1 MSNTQT
7 FNFNLNSNIKGATR
21 DAKGFKNEMDEVNKE
36 AKGAIS
42 NFTFMGVSLN
52 GVRAAMG
59 RVIPMAKMMFGTIK
73 AGLISTGIG
82 ALLVAFGSLVSFLTN
97 TQRGAVKLKKAFE
110 GIGAI
115 ANVLIDRFSTLGEGL
130 SMIFFEGKFS
140 EGAKLLQD
148 AFKGIAD
155 EAKTEV
161 KVMMDLVEAREQ
173 LRKDEDAFIEQ
184 KAKTRQAIEKARL
197 AAEDETKSAEERL
210 KQLKRSL
217 ELEKQATAE
226 ELRMAK
232 LRRDHLELE
241 LEQSENLAE
250 DERNLAEAKAA
261 VTEVITAQARLR
273 RRVITEVN
281 ALERELA
288 ADREQRAKEEMD
300 RLKEMNDKQDELLK
314 DYRLSLLTEQQ
325 REIAEVMDKYA
336 DIIKATQEYY
346 DKLSEEDKKHYTK
359 HTELVEA
366 REGTIQQ
373 IKDKYRLQEQAKNKV
388 ASKDTVELAEETTA
402 DQAAALGTLA
412 TAMAGLANDNKG
424 LAVAGAIM
432 STYAGAN
439 KALEQGGMVG
449 PVAAAAIILQGLS
462 NVRRI
467 MEVDIPGGGGTT
479 GGSMANTEPTT
490 EMFSGNFNLTGTQ
503 AEQPP
508 LQAFVLTDEMTS
520 SQNQLAN
527 IRRRATI

>member
-1 MSNTQT
+1 MSTQT
-7 FNFNLNSNIKGATR
+7 LNYNINTNIKGATK
-21 DAKGFKNEMDEVNKE
+21 DAKNFGNEMDNVNKE
-36 AKGAIS
+36 AQGAITS
-42 NFTFMGVSLN
+42 FTFMGVSLN

-115 ANVLIDRFSTLGEGL
+115 ANVLIDRFSSLGEGL

-140 EGAKLLQD
+140 EGAQILQD
-148 AFKGIAD
+148 AFKGVVE

-161 KVMMDLVEAREQ
+161 VVMMDLVEAREQ
-173 LRKDEDAFIEQ
+173 LRKDEDAFIVQ

-217 ELEKQATAE
+217 DLEKEATAE

-241 LEQSENLAE
+241 LEQSENMAE

-281 ALERELA
+281 TLERELA
-288 ADREQRAKEEMD
+288 AERIQRDKEEMD
-300 RLKEMNDKQDELLK
+300 RLIAMNDKQQELL
-314 DYRLSLLTEQQ
+314 DEYYDSLVSAQQ
-325 REIAEVMDKYA
+325 REINEVIDKYFA
-336 DIIKATQEYY
+336 EIHAAEQYY
-346 DKLSEEDKKHYTK
+346 NSLSEEEQQYYTR
-359 HTELVEA
+359 HTDLTEA
-366 REGTIQQ
+366 MEGRIQQ
-373 IKDKYRLQEQAKNKV
+373 IKDKFRKQEELKNKV
-388 ASKDTVELAEETTA
+388 SAKKEVKLAEETAA

-467 MEVDIPGGGGTT
+467 MEVDIPGAGGTG

-503 AEQPP
+503 AEQSP

>member
-1 MSNTQT
+1 MSTQT
-7 FNFNLNSNIKGATR
+7 LNYNINTNIKGATK
-21 DAKGFKNEMDEVNKE
+21 DAKNFGNEMDNVNKE
-36 AKGAIS
+36 AQGAITS
-42 NFTFMGVSLN
+42 FTFMGVSLN

-115 ANVLIDRFSTLGEGL
+115 ANVLIDRFSSLGEGL

-140 EGAKLLQD
+140 EGAKILQD
-148 AFKGIAD
+148 AFKGVVE

-161 KVMMDLVEAREQ
+161 VVMMDLVEAREQ
-173 LRKDEDAFIEQ
+173 LRKDEDAFIVQ

-217 ELEKQATAE
+217 ELEKEATAE

-241 LEQSENLAE
+241 LEQSENMAE

-281 ALERELA
+281 TLER
-288 ADREQRAKEEMD
+288 
-300 RLKEMNDKQDELLK
+300 
-314 DYRLSLLTEQQ
+314 
-325 REIAEVMDKYA
+325 
-336 DIIKATQEYY
+336 
-346 DKLSEEDKKHYTK
+346 
-359 HTELVEA
+359 
-366 REGTIQQ
+366 
-373 IKDKYRLQEQAKNKV
+373 
-388 ASKDTVELAEETTA
+388 
-402 DQAAALGTLA
+402 
-412 TAMAGLANDNKG
+412 
-424 LAVAGAIM
+424 
-432 STYAGAN
+432 
-439 KALEQGGMVG
+439 
-449 PVAAAAIILQGLS
+449 
-462 NVRRI
+462 
-467 MEVDIPGGGGTT
+467 
-479 GGSMANTEPTT
+479 
-490 EMFSGNFNLTGTQ
+490 
-503 AEQPP
+503 
-508 LQAFVLTDEMTS
+508 
-520 SQNQLAN
+520 
-527 IRRRATI
+527 

>member
-7 FNFNLNSNIKGATR
+7 LNYNINSNIKGVTK
-21 DAKGFKNEMDEVNKE
+21 DAKDFKNEMDNVNKE

-59 RVIPMAKMMFGTIK
+59 RVIPMAKLMFGTIK

-115 ANVLIDRFSTLGEGL
+115 ANVLIDRFSSLGEGL

-140 EGAKLLQD
+140 EGAQILQD
-148 AFKGIAD
+148 AFKGIAE

-161 KVMMDLVEAREQ
+161 KVMMDLVDAREQ
-173 LRKDEDAFIEQ
+173 LRKDENAFIEQ

-217 ELEKQATAE
+217 ELEKVATAE
-226 ELRMAK
+226 ELRLAK
-232 LRRDHLELE
+232 QRRDFLELE
-241 LEQSENLAE
+241 MEQSENMAE
-250 DERNLAEAKAA
+250 DERALAEAKAR

-281 ALERELA
+281 TLERELA
-288 ADREQRAKEEMD
+288 AERIQRDKEEMD
-300 RLKEMNDKQDELLK
+300 RLIAMNEKQQELID
-314 DYRLSLLTEQQ
+314 DYYDSLVSAQQ
-325 REIAEVMDKYA
+325 REINDVIDKYFA
-336 DIIKATQEYY
+336 EIHAAQEYY
-346 DKLSEEDKKHYTK
+346 NSLSEEEQQYYTR
-359 HTELVEA
+359 HTDLTEA
-366 REGTIQQ
+366 MEGKIQQ
-373 IKDKYRLQEQAKNKV
+373 IKDKYREQEELKNKLSAKKEV
-388 ASKDTVELAEETTA
+388 KLAEETAA

-462 NVRRI
+462 NVK
-467 MEVDIPGGGGTT
+467 E
-479 GGSMANTEPTT
+479 
-490 EMFSGNFNLTGTQ
+490 LWK
-503 AEQPP
+503 
-508 LQAFVLTDEMTS
+508 
-520 SQNQLAN
+520 
-527 IRRRATI
+527 

>member
-115 ANVLIDRFSTLGEGL
+115 ANVLIDRFSSLGEGL

-140 EGAKLLQD
+140 EGAQILKD
-148 AFKGIAD
+148 AFKGIAE
-155 EAKTEV
+155 EARTEV
-161 KVMMDLVEAREQ
+161 EVMTDLVDKREQ
-173 LRKDEDAFIEQ
+173 LRKDENAFIEQ

-217 ELEKQATAE
+217 ELEKVATAE
-226 ELRMAK
+226 ELRLAK
-232 LRRDHLELE
+232 QRRDFLELE
-241 LEQSENLAE
+241 MAQSENMAE
-250 DERNLAEAKAA
+250 DERALAEAKAR

-281 ALERELA
+281 TLERELA
-288 ADREQRAKEEMD
+288 AERLQRDKEEMD
-300 RLKEMNDKQDELLK
+300 RLIAMNEKQEELLD
-314 DYRLSLLTEQQ
+314 DYYQSLVSAQQ
-325 REIAEVMDKYA
+325 REINDVIDKYFA
-336 DIIKATQEYY
+336 EIHAAQEYY
-346 DKLSEEDKKHYTK
+346 NNLSEEDKKFYTR
-359 HTELVEA
+359 HTELIDA
-366 REGTIQQ
+366 QEGKIQQ
-373 IKDKYRLQEQAKNKV
+373 IKDKYRAQEDAKNKV
-388 ASKDTVELAEETTA
+388 SAKQTVELAEETTA

-467 MEVDIPGGGGTT
+467 MEVEIPGGGGTT
-479 GGSMANTEPTT
+479 GGSMANAEPTT

>member
-1 MSNTQT
+1 MSTQT
-7 FNFNLNSNIKGATR
+7 LNYNINTNIKGATK
-21 DAKGFKNEMDEVNKE
+21 DAKNFGNEMDNVNKE
-36 AKGAIS
+36 AQGAITS
-42 NFTFMGVSLN
+42 FTFMGVSLN

-115 ANVLIDRFSTLGEGL
+115 ANVLIDRFSSLGEGL

-140 EGAKLLQD
+140 EGAQILKD
-148 AFKGIAD
+148 AFKGVVE

-161 KVMMDLVEAREQ
+161 VVMMDLVEAREQ
-173 LRKDEDAFIEQ
+173 LRKDEDAFIVQ

-217 ELEKQATAE
+217 ELEKEATAE

-241 LEQSENLAE
+241 LEQSENMAE

-281 ALERELA
+281 TLERELA
-288 ADREQRAKEEMD
+288 AERIQRDKEEMD
-300 RLKEMNDKQDELLK
+300 RLIAMNDKQQELL
-314 DYRLSLLTEQQ
+314 DEYYDSLVSAQQ
-325 REIAEVMDKYA
+325 REINEVIDKYFA
-336 DIIKATQEYY
+336 EIHAAEQYY
-346 DKLSEEDKKHYTK
+346 NSLSEEEQQYYTR
-359 HTELVEA
+359 HTDLTEA
-366 REGTIQQ
+366 MEGRIQQ
-373 IKDKYRLQEQAKNKV
+373 IKDKFRKQEELIYKV
-388 ASKDTVELAEETTA
+388 
-402 DQAAALGTLA
+402 
-412 TAMAGLANDNKG
+412 
-424 LAVAGAIM
+424 
-432 STYAGAN
+432 
-439 KALEQGGMVG
+439 
-449 PVAAAAIILQGLS
+449 
-462 NVRRI
+462 
-467 MEVDIPGGGGTT
+467 
-479 GGSMANTEPTT
+479 
-490 EMFSGNFNLTGTQ
+490 
-503 AEQPP
+503 
-508 LQAFVLTDEMTS
+508 
-520 SQNQLAN
+520 
-527 IRRRATI
+527 

>member
-1 MSNTQT
+1 
-7 FNFNLNSNIKGATR
+7 
-21 DAKGFKNEMDEVNKE
+21 
-36 AKGAIS
+36 
-42 NFTFMGVSLN
+42 
-52 GVRAAMG
+52 
-59 RVIPMAKMMFGTIK
+59 
-73 AGLISTGIG
+73 
-82 ALLVAFGSLVSFLTN
+82 
-97 TQRGAVKLKKAFE
+97 
-110 GIGAI
+110 
-115 ANVLIDRFSTLGEGL
+115 
-130 SMIFFEGKFS
+130 
-140 EGAKLLQD
+140 
-148 AFKGIAD
+148 
-155 EAKTEV
+155 
-161 KVMMDLVEAREQ
+161 MDLVEAREQ

-217 ELEKQATAE
+217 ELEKVATAE

-281 ALERELA
+281 TLERELA

-373 IKDKYRLQEQAKNKV
+373 IKDKYRLQEDAKNKV
-388 ASKDTVELAEETTA
+388 SAKQTVELAEETTA

-449 PVAAAAIILQGLS
+449 PVAAAAIILQGLA

-467 MEVDIPGGGGTT
+467 MEVDIPGA
-479 GGSMANTEPTT
+479 GGSSGGSVPNAESTT

-503 AEQPP
+503 TEQPP